1 MNIRSLQHS
10 AIGPECLK
18 SYAAEAALLD
28 NQADMSVQTLPSPA
42 EKTREIISYDPATG
56 VEVGRA
62 RLCSTEEVREA
73 VNRAR
78 AAQPAWAN
86 LSFPERARVVLKARR
101 LMLAERDEI
110 ARLVSRETGKPVAEA
125 LSMEIVPTLD
135 AMHYFA
141 HASENLLRPQ
151 KIDIGQYG
159 MMGRSSSIRFK
170 PLGVIGI
177 ISPWNFPLATPLDE
191 VVMALMAGNAVVL
204 KPSELTPLIALKIG
218 ELFSRA
224 GLPEGLLEILTGD
237 GSTGAA
243 LVEARVHKIMFTGSV
258 ATGKRVAEAAARYL
272 IPVVLELGGKD
283 PMIVLEDADIENAAR
298 GAVWGAFANAGQA
311 CASVERCYVHESIAP
326 KFIER
331 VVAETETLRQGVGT
345 EAAVDIGSM
354 TNERQLQIVENHVSD
369 AKQRGAKILTGGRRG
384 ENPGGLFYQPTVLTN
399 VDHDMTIMRDETFG
413 PVLPVMIFST
423 DDEAVKLANDSVYGL
438 TASVWT
444 KNIARGRRIAERI
457 EAGTVMVNEVVY
469 THGIAQTPWG
479 GVKDSGYGRTH
490 GRAGLLELVTPQH
503 IHINRVSFLPDLW
516 WFHYG
521 PKAEKL
527 FGGLARRF
535 TTGSLT
541 QTSLLLPQMV
551 RRLFERRSS
560 KNENGG

>member
-1 MNIRSLQHS
+1 
-10 AIGPECLK
+10 
-18 SYAAEAALLD
+18 
-28 NQADMSVQTLPSPA
+28 MSVQSLLQIKPVT
-42 EKTREIISYDPATG
+42 EIISCDPATG
-56 VEVGRA
+56 EEIGRA
-62 RLCSTEEVREA
+62 PLATLEDVRQA
-73 VNRAR
+73 VSRAR
-78 AAQPAWAN
+78 AAQPVWAS
-86 LSFPERARVVLKARR
+86 LTFRDRARVILRARE

-125 LSMEIVPTLD
+125 VSMEIVPTLD

-141 HASENLLRPQ
+141 HASETLLRPQ

-170 PLGVIGI
+170 PLGVVGI
-177 ISPWNFPLATPLDE
+177 ISPWNFPLATPFDE

-218 ELFSRA
+218 ELFNRA
-224 GLPEGLLEILTGD
+224 GLRTGLLEILTGD

-243 LVEARVHKIMFTGSV
+243 LVEARVDKIMFTGSV

-283 PMIVLEDADIENAAR
+283 PMIVLEDADLENAAR

-326 KFIER
+326 KFIEI
-331 VVAETETLRQGVGT
+331 VVAETKALRQGVGT
-345 EAAVDIGSM
+345 GSAVDLGSM
-354 TNERQLQIVENHVSD
+354 TNERQLEIVESHVND
-369 AKQRGAKILTGGRRG
+369 ARQRGATILTGGQRG
-384 ENPGGLFYQPTVLTN
+384 ENREGYFYQPTVLTN
-399 VDHDMTIMRDETFG
+399 VDQAMTIMRDETFG
-413 PVLPVMIFST
+413 PVLPVMTFKS

-444 KNIARGRRIAERI
+444 KDIPRGRALAERI

-490 GRAGLLELVTPQH
+490 GRMGLLEMVWPQH
-503 IHINRVSFLPDLW
+503 IHINRITFLPDLW
-516 WFHYG
+516 WFRYS
-521 PKAEKL
+521 PAAARL
-527 FGGLARRF
+527 FGSLARRF
-535 TTGSLT
+535 TTGSVM
-541 QTSLLLPQMV
+541 QTSLLLPQIIK
-551 RRLFERRSS
+551 RWFERRR
-560 KNENGG
+560 